1 MKVLFEAKRL
11 GLAGVMALRERLC
24 ASLRANF
31 RAIWWVG
38 TCAGIGFGASG
49 LAAQN
54 PLTPEA
60 QFLADPA
67 VRMAADGTLYAIG
80 SVDVEPDGY
89 CSTRYAVL
97 ASRDRGLTWT
107 WHPDVFASA
116 GEGDESASGGFSGD
130 RNSGLSNGLS
140 GGVDS
145 VPDGVPYNDRVL
157 FAPDWLPGPD
167 GWTLYYC
174 QPDRV
179 NAEGVASAPGPLGPF
194 TDGEP
199 LPTLGYPEIDPA
211 VFRDD
216 DGSVYY
222 LWGQFSVKMARL
234 MPDGR
239 SLDSNSLVTDLLTER
254 EHGFHEGVSM
264 AKRRGLYY
272 LVYAYMGRADRPTGL
287 AWAWS
292 KQALGPYAYGGV
304 LIDNDGCDPGTWNN
318 HGCIAPLDASG
329 ERWAVF
335 YHRSTQ
341 NSASMRKACAEPI
354 SFNAEGHIAEVT
366 MTSQGLGPPLPA
378 ERRLEA
384 RLACLLHGEGR
395 IGPLP
400 VAEQDAPSDQTVPEG
415 ASSLPIPGEGLIGLG
430 HRDRAAF
437 KYLAFGNDVDSVRL
451 RVLAP
456 DAKATLLLR
465 LDQPWGPVIARVEVP
480 ASTQWQTVRAGV
492 GGLERATP
500 GGFPHQTTS
509 GKQSPSPEN
518 EQSEPRALWVQVLV
532 PENPEATLA
541 LDWLEFK

>member
-1 MKVLFEAKRL
+1 MIVLRAVKRL
-11 GLAGVMALRERLC
+11 GLAGLMVLVVAAL
-24 ASLRANF
+24 
-31 RAIWWVG
+31 
-38 TCAGIGFGASG
+38 GFGASD
-49 LAAQN
+49 LTAQN
-54 PLTPEA
+54 PLVPEGM
-60 QFLADPA
+60 FLADPA

-97 ASRDRGLTWT
+97 ASRDQGLTWT
-107 WHPDVFASA
+107 WHPDVFSSA
-116 GEGDESASGGFSGD
+116 GEGDA
-130 RNSGLSNGLS
+130 
-140 GGVDS
+140 
-145 VPDGVPYNDRVL
+145 VPYNDRVL
-157 FAPDWLPGPD
+157 FAPDWLSGPD

-194 TDGEP
+194 TGGEP
-199 LPTLGYPEIDPA
+199 LPTLSYPEIDPA

-239 SLDSNSLVTDLLTER
+239 SLDSNSLVMDLLTER

-264 AKRRGLYY
+264 AKRNGRYY

-292 KQALGPYAYGGV
+292 KQPFGPYAFGGV
-304 LIDNDGCDPGTWNN
+304 IIDNDGCDPGTWNN

-354 SFNAEGHIAEVT
+354 SFDADGYIAEVP

-378 ERRLEA
+378 VRRLEA
-384 RLACLLHGEGR
+384 RLACLLHGDGH
-395 IGPLP
+395 IGALP
-400 VAEQDAPSDQTVPEG
+400 VAEQDAPSDQSEPQG
-415 ASSLPIPGEGLIGLG
+415 ASSLPLPGEGLIGLG

-437 KYLAFGNDVDSVRL
+437 KYIAFANDVDSVRL

-456 DAKATLLLR
+456 DANATLLLR
-465 LDQPWGPVIARVEVP
+465 LDQPWGAVIARVEVP
-480 ASTQWQTVRAGV
+480 ASTQWQTVRGVVQGVAG
-492 GGLERATP
+492 T
-500 GGFPHQTTS
+500 
-509 GKQSPSPEN
+509 
-518 EQSEPRALWVQVLV
+518 EPRALWVQVLV
-532 PENPEATLA
+532 PDNPEGTLA
-541 LDWLEFK
+541 LDWLEFW